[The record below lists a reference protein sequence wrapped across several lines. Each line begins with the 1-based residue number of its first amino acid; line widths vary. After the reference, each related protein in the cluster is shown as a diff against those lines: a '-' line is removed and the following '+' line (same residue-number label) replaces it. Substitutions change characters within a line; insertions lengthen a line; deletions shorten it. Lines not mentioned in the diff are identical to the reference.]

1 MDRDLVCSSRRD
13 SSLRR
18 DRHHRSCRYSN
29 LVQHSRMK
37 IKVSYLDILDVKN
50 QEEAYD
56 SLLKYCGEVVKSGD
70 VSAFCFEEVEGN
82 RLLEEGKD

>member
-1 MDRDLVCSSRRD
+1 
-13 SSLRR
+13 
-18 DRHHRSCRYSN
+18 
-29 LVQHSRMK
+29 MK

-82 RLLEEGKD
+82 RLLEEEED